1 MENKT
6 KITPPEYKDSVG
18 IRATLNNMGF
28 SNESIGYDDKNN
40 MVTLNGKALIKPKY
54 TDAEAGITYSPV
66 SDIQKS
72 LVDYHAS
79 SKNPIVRVSD
89 EYAKTA
95 GKYGLSADALT
106 YGNGKVSI
114 GGTPLS
120 TLYNDSEGKAWA
132 WKNDIDTLSEK
143 YASDI
148 GARTP
153 ESIVNYY
160 DSRYLSDIEDM
171 ISDIYNRN
179 EFRYNPDTDP
189 VYKAYREKYLREG
202 SRASE
207 DAMAKYSALTGG
219 YVNSAAV
226 TAGAMADRYYAQQLS
241 DKIPELYEMAYKR
254 YYDKYMNDVDV
265 LKTAIDVYKTAY
277 NNESEANKTAVNNAN
292 AAAKSAKER
301 DNAAYARDYDDFKRY
316 WEDIDNRNKNE
327 LDTQKLAEYSLKN
340 YGTSLDNTE
349 KEIYLEYYRRLLDSE
364 LDTADIN
371 NKKTTAEIYKIYNK

>member
-6 KITPPEYKDSVG
+6 KTTPPEYKDSVG

-28 SNESIGYDDKNN
+28 SNESIGYDEKNN

-54 TDAEAGITYSPV
+54 TDMDAGITYSPV

-89 EYAKTA
+89 EYAKAA

-114 GGTPLS
+114 GGAPLS

-132 WKNDIDTLSEK
+132 WKNDIDALSEK

-171 ISDIYNRN
+171 ISDIYNRD